1 MVKVTIS
8 YDMQEG
14 REKEAQE
21 YLVNKLAPGLAR
33 LGFRVSDVLYTV
45 WGNSPQITS
54 AGELEDLETART
66 IFHSS
71 EWQTLALGM
80 DELTTNLNVRLM
92 RSNN

>member
-33 LGFRVSDVLYTV
+33 LGFRVADVLYTV
-45 WGNSPQITS
+45 WGDSPQITG
-54 AGELEDLETART
+54 AGELDDMESARN
-66 IFHSS
+66 IFLSN
-71 EWQTLALGM
+71 EWKTLADGM
-80 DELTTNLNVRLM
+80 DELTTNLDVRV
-92 RSNN
+92 RHSNN

>member
-54 AGELEDLETART
+54 AGELEDEETARS
-66 IFHSS
+66 IFESS
-71 EWQTLALGM
+71 EWQSLADGM
-80 DELTTNLNVRLM
+80 DELTTNLDVRLM

>member
-1 MVKVTIS
+1 MIKVMIS

-14 REKEAQE
+14 REKDAQE

-45 WGNSPQITS
+45 WGNSPQITG
-54 AGELEDLETART
+54 AGELEDVETARS
-66 IFHSS
+66 IFLSS
-71 EWQTLALGM
+71 EWKQLAHGM
-80 DELTTNLNVRLM
+80 DEMTTNLNVRLM